1 MKEFLMEHFFEHGMW
16 IVLTYVLVVVAMA
29 IDLITGVRKSRKLG
43 HSINSRG
50 YKRTCNKAMNY
61 FLPMMCLSC
70 IDVIASAV
78 VGLPALT
85 MIFGAYC
92 VFCELKSVMETTHDK
107 EAIRN
112 DVRELLELGENI
124 RELRERL
131 NLNCINMKVKTS
143 N

>member
-131 NLNCINMKVKTS
+131 NLNRIN
-143 N
+143 NNRE

>member
-43 HSINSRG
+43 RSINSRG
-50 YKRTCNKAMNY
+50 YKRTCNKALNY

-85 MIFGAYC
+85 MLYGAYC

-124 RELRERL
+124 GEVREMMRKL
-131 NLNCINMKVKTS
+131 IK
-143 N
+143 